1 MFRFFLATNCEH
13 WKRFLQV
20 EDADAEASEAAA
32 AAKAQTDRA
41 QMTSLTHAS
50 LDVLPPSGSMRDW
63 GAETQAGVVSVPE
76 EIGPEAKGAAFGVF
90 GALLDMSAGPAVA
103 EGLSAESGGS
113 IARGLASLVAAPVA
127 GEEELTDT
135 AAGAVGMLEQ
145 VGAQWLAG
153 LSAGEAAA
161 E

>member
-1 MFRFFLATNCEH
+1 
-13 WKRFLQV
+13 
-20 EDADAEASEAAA
+20 
-32 AAKAQTDRA
+32 
-41 QMTSLTHAS
+41 
-50 LDVLPPSGSMRDW
+50 
-63 GAETQAGVVSVPE
+63 
-76 EIGPEAKGAAFGVF
+76 
-90 GALLDMSAGPAVA
+90 MSAGPAVA

-135 AAGAVGMLEQ
+135 AAGTVGMLDQ

-161 E
+161 EVATPALSIK